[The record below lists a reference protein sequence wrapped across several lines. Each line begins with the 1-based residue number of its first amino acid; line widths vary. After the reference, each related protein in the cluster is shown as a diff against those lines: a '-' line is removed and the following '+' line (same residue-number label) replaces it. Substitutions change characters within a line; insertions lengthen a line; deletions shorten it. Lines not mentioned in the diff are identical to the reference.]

1 MLRHNYE
8 IGQLKKL
15 VKNSSKV
22 TKDEF
27 LSHIG
32 VHHTGGASKMPLSFK
47 GGALTMPS
55 SVEGVASKNAASDD
69 NERDEQAQRRAATQS
84 PKARGEGGDGGGRRG
99 GSAKAKDGA

>member
-32 VHHTGGASKMPLSFK
+32 VHHTPTAG
-47 GGALTMPS
+47 
-55 SVEGVASKNAASDD
+55 SDTVCPRHEFFRVRHVD
-69 NERDEQAQRRAATQS
+69 SDIM
-84 PKARGEGGDGGGRRG
+84 GGR
-99 GSAKAKDGA
+99 

>member
-32 VHHTGGASKMPLSFK
+32 VHHTVL
-47 GGALTMPS
+47 
-55 SVEGVASKNAASDD
+55 
-69 NERDEQAQRRAATQS
+69 
-84 PKARGEGGDGGGRRG
+84 
-99 GSAKAKDGA
+99 

>member
-32 VHHTGGASKMPLSFK
+32 MHHTAYAPANTVDPNLHLAS
-47 GGALTMPS
+47 
-55 SVEGVASKNAASDD
+55 
-69 NERDEQAQRRAATQS
+69 
-84 PKARGEGGDGGGRRG
+84 
-99 GSAKAKDGA
+99 

>member
-32 VHHTGGASKMPLSFK
+32 VHHTTDKDVLILQYGRWK
-47 GGALTMPS
+47 TC
-55 SVEGVASKNAASDD
+55 
-69 NERDEQAQRRAATQS
+69 NEQ
-84 PKARGEGGDGGGRRG
+84 
-99 GSAKAKDGA
+99 

>member
-32 VHHTGGASKMPLSFK
+32 VHHT
-47 GGALTMPS
+47 
-55 SVEGVASKNAASDD
+55 
-69 NERDEQAQRRAATQS
+69 
-84 PKARGEGGDGGGRRG
+84 RGDDGGGANDRDAEAMDYFPG
-99 GSAKAKDGA
+99 WSYLPSKNPGTIEKKNC